1 MRRYVRFPLNGSKVR
16 SKYVMVPP
24 GWRAFNLTLHDGRR
38 TKSVPYATAEEAIH
52 AAELCGDAGAPVP
65 DLMMLDYN
73 LPRGNGSDILAVA
86 GRNPKLAAVP
96 KVIVTSFLQ
105 ADELAQALELGASCL
120 ITKPVD
126 FDQFISVIK
135 FSDFRCILW
144 KWQRDNPYVEVILRR
159 MLSALV

>member
-1 MRRYVRFPLNGSKVR
+1 MRIFL
-16 SKYVMVPP
+16 
-24 GWRAFNLTLHDGRR
+24 AEDNLGDVFLIEEALRR
-38 TKSVPYATAEEAIH
+38 QSLVCDIDHYATAEEAIQ
-52 AAELCGDAGAPVP
+52 AAERCGNAGAPVP

-86 GRNPKLAAVP
+86 SRNPKLEAVP

-126 FDQFISVIK
+126 FDSFM
-135 FSDFRCILW
+135 
-144 KWQRDNPYVEVILRR
+144 RDVGSKIAELLQGGGRFQGARP
-159 MLSALV
+159 

>member
-1 MRRYVRFPLNGSKVR
+1 
-16 SKYVMVPP
+16 
-24 GWRAFNLTLHDGRR
+24 
-38 TKSVPYATAEEAIH
+38 
-52 AAELCGDAGAPVP
+52 
-65 DLMMLDYN
+65 MLDYN

-126 FDQFISVIK
+126 FESFMRDVGAKIAELLQTGGDVQTRYPRRSA
-135 FSDFRCILW
+135 W
-144 KWQRDNPYVEVILRR
+144 TEGYKW
-159 MLSALV
+159 LSREEKLII